1 MISSIAQD
9 FWATIAENSFQFRG
23 NFSRDFCPRFNYHR
37 VQRPK
42 SQARVLEPS
51 CIDLLGNK
59 TRLATMRVYDE
70 GGDGDEGCEGD
81 DGDCSGP
88 NKNKTHLVM
97 TIRYYYQ
104 Y

>member
-51 CIDLLGNK
+51 CIDLPGNK
-59 TRLATMRVYDE
+59 TRLATMRVVMKVMM
-70 GGDGDEGCEGD
+70 
-81 DGDCSGP
+81 SVVMVMMVIAAVLL
-88 NKNKTHLVM
+88 KTSL
-97 TIRYYYQ
+97 TW
-104 Y
+104 

>member
-23 NFSRDFCPRFNYHR
+23 IFLEIFNHHR

-51 CIDLLGNK
+51 CIDLPDNK
-59 TRLATMRVYDE
+59 TRLATMRVVMKVMM
-70 GGDGDEGCEGD
+70 
-81 DGDCSGP
+81 SVVMVMMVIAAVLL
-88 NKNKTHLVM
+88 KTRL
-97 TIRYYYQ
+97 TWK
-104 Y
+104 